1 MENSINRA
9 KSAIYSSFYKFGE
22 TTVQIKKGLL
32 NCSFQTKES
41 LYITT
46 IRLNEKNQAVQFS
59 IE

>member
-22 TTVQIKKGLL
+22 TTVQIKKLL
-32 NCSFQTKES
+32 NCSFQTKEV

>member
-22 TTVQIKKGLL
+22 TTVQ
-32 NCSFQTKES
+32 TKES